1 MSVVRGITVETV
13 EAGVKAQMLFQRARG
28 AGSRVENTVSN
39 GPLRVRRKAYA
50 EYRATRG
57 HASVA
62 GDMQVSRRGHGATR
76 ETRWHRG

>member
-1 MSVVRGITVETV
+1 MP
-13 EAGVKAQMLFQRARG
+13 LQRVRG
-28 AGSRVENTVSN
+28 AGIRAVSEPQD
-39 GPLRVRRKAYA
+39 GPLRVQSKALA
-50 EYRATRG
+50 EYSATRG